1 MNEVPETQLVEVCL
15 AAAQA
20 AGTHALSNRNRRTE
34 ADHTSAHDIKLR
46 LDVESQER
54 AEAVIRKAFPDHAVI
69 GEERGLRETG
79 RRYAWVIDP
88 IDGTVNFS
96 HGLPYWCSSVAVQLE
111 GRTVAGAVVLPMLGE
126 TYTATAGGPALLNGS
141 PIRVSSVRSLAGS
154 IVYTGMV
161 EKDGDDGVSTRMMDR
176 VAPAVQK
183 IRMLGSAAAELCYV
197 AAGRGDGYAEMTIHL
212 WDLAAGALLV
222 ERAGGKTEVL
232 EDLGHYKMRF
242 LADNGLIHDE
252 LGALLR
258 DVIAGR

>member
-1 MNEVPETQLVEVCL
+1 M
-15 AAAQA
+15 
-20 AGTHALSNRNRRTE
+20 AGS
-34 ADHTSAHDIKLR
+34 
-46 LDVESQER
+46 
-54 AEAVIRKAFPDHAVI
+54 
-69 GEERGLRETG
+69 
-79 RRYAWVIDP
+79 
-88 IDGTVNFS
+88 
-96 HGLPYWCSSVAVQLE
+96 
-111 GRTVAGAVVLPMLGE
+111 VVLPMLGE

-141 PIRVSSVRSLAGS
+141 PIRVSSVGSLAGS
-154 IVYTGMV
+154 IVYTGMI
-161 EKDGDDGVSTRMMDR
+161 EKDDDDGVSTRMMDR

-222 ERAGGKTEVL
+222 ERAGGKTAVL

-252 LGALLR
+252 LDTLLR